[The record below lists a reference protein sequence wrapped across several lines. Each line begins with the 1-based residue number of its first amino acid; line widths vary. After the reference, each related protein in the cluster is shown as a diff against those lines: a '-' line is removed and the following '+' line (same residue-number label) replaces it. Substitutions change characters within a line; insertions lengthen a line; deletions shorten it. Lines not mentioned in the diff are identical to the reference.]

1 MAKPE
6 NKSSKRWRKKPDK
19 QATYVKQ
26 TVDRNIDEE
35 SLLEPE
41 QGIVISRFG
50 QQVDIA
56 DENFETIRCFL
67 RKSNEVPVVGDRAWF
82 RRQKEL
88 PTGVL
93 VELEPRHSLLKRPT
107 PHHGVKP
114 VAANIDLIALLLA
127 PEPAF
132 SEVLLDRYLVAAQ
145 SSELPVWIIINKWD
159 TVDDSQKDTITNRL
173 KLYQDLGYPVYPISS
188 KTGEGV
194 EALVNDLT
202 GKQLLLAGQSGVGK
216 STLIG
221 YLFPNMEIATGE
233 VSSTSG
239 LGTHTTTASRLYR
252 LDSGAGRE
260 TYLVDSPGVREF
272 GLWHL
277 EDHDIKQGFVEIS
290 EIGEQCKFRDCKHL
304 NEPGCAVLAA
314 AKSGAIA
321 ASRLKN
327 YQHLIQH
334 FDQPYI

>member
-1 MAKPE
+1 MSKLE
-6 NKSSKRWRKKPDK
+6 KKSAKRWRKKPDK
-19 QATYVKQ
+19 QATYTKQ

-35 SLLEPE
+35 SLLDPE
-41 QGIVISRFG
+41 QGVVISRFG

-93 VELEPRHSLLKRPT
+93 VELEPRRSLLKRPT

-145 SSELPVWIIINKWD
+145 SSELPVWIIMNKWD
-159 TVDDSQKDTITNRL
+159 TVDDEEKSTIKSRL
-173 KLYQDLGYPVYPISS
+173 QIYQNLDYPIYYISAN
-188 KTGEGV
+188 TGEGV
-194 EALVNDLT
+194 EQLVNDLT

-233 VSSTSG
+233 VSGTSG

-252 LDSGAGRE
+252 LDEE

-277 EDHDIKQGFVEIS
+277 EDHDIKQGFIEIS
-290 EIGEQCKFRDCKHL
+290 TIGQQCKFRDCKHL

-314 AKSGAIA
+314 SKDGTIAK
-321 ASRLKN
+321 SRLKN

>member
-6 NKSSKRWRKKPDK
+6 KKSSKRWRKKPNK
-19 QATYVKQ
+19 QVNYTKQ

-35 SLLEPE
+35 SLLDPE
-41 QGIVISRFG
+41 QGTVISRFG

-56 DENFETIRCFL
+56 DEAFNTIRCFL
-67 RKSNEVPVVGDRAWF
+67 RKSNEVPVVGDRVWF
-82 RRQKEL
+82 KRQKDL
-88 PTGVL
+88 PTGIL
-93 VELEPRHSLLKRPT
+93 VELEPRRSLLKRPT

-145 SSELPVWIIINKWD
+145 SSELPVWIIMNKWD
-159 TVDDSQKDTITNRL
+159 TVADNDKDTIKDRL
-173 KLYQDLGYPVYPISS
+173 ELYQDLGYPIYYISS

-194 EALVNDLT
+194 ESLVKDLK

-221 YLFPNMEIATGE
+221 YLFPDMQIATGE
-233 VSSTSG
+233 VSETSG

-252 LDSGAGRE
+252 LDQD

-277 EDHDIKQGFVEIS
+277 EDDDIKQGFIEIS
-290 EIGEQCKFRDCKHL
+290 KIGEQCKFRDCKHL

-314 AKSGAIA
+314 AKQGIIA

-334 FDQPYI
+334 FDQPFA

>member
-6 NKSSKRWRKKPDK
+6 KKSSKRWRKKPNK
-19 QATYVKQ
+19 QVNYTKQ
-26 TVDRNIDEE
+26 TVDRNIDED
-35 SLLEPE
+35 SLLDPE

-56 DENFETIRCFL
+56 DDSFNTIRCFL
-67 RKSNEVPVVGDRAWF
+67 RKSNEVPVVGDRVWF
-82 RRQKEL
+82 RRQKDL
-88 PTGVL
+88 PTGIL
-93 VELEPRHSLLKRPT
+93 VELEPRRSLLKRPT

-145 SSELPVWIIINKWD
+145 ASQLPVWIIMNKWD
-159 TVDDSQKDTITNRL
+159 TVSHSEQEAIKDRL
-173 KLYQDLGYPVYPISS
+173 KLYKNLGYPIYYISS

-194 EALVNDLT
+194 DQLVKSLK

-216 STLIG
+216 STLTG
-221 YLFPNMEIATGE
+221 YLFPDMQIATGE
-233 VSSTSG
+233 VSETSG
-239 LGTHTTTASRLYR
+239 LGIHTTTASRLYR
-252 LDSGAGRE
+252 LDDD

-277 EDHDIKQGFVEIS
+277 EDEDIKQGFIEIS
-290 EIGEQCKFRDCKHL
+290 QIGEQCKFRDCKHL

-314 AKSGAIA
+314 AKEGTIA

-334 FDQPYI
+334 FDQPFA

>member
-6 NKSSKRWRKKPDK
+6 KKSSKRWRKKPDK
-19 QATYVKQ
+19 QATYIKEK
-26 TVDRNIDEE
+26 VDRNIDEE
-35 SLLEPE
+35 SLLDPE

-93 VELEPRHSLLKRPT
+93 VELEPRRSLLKRPT

-145 SSELPVWIIINKWD
+145 SSELPVWIIMNKWD
-159 TVDDSQKDTITNRL
+159 TVDNEEKESIKKRL
-173 KLYQDLGYPVYPISS
+173 QLYQDLGYPIYYISAN
-188 KTGEGV
+188 TGEGV
-194 EALVNDLT
+194 EQLVRNLT

-233 VSSTSG
+233 VSGTSG

-252 LDSGAGRE
+252 LDAA

-277 EDHDIKQGFVEIS
+277 EDHDIKQGFIEIS
-290 EIGEQCKFRDCKHL
+290 TIGEQCKFRDCKHL

-314 AKSGAIA
+314 AKDGAIA

>member
-6 NKSSKRWRKKPDK
+6 KKSSKRWRKKPDR

-26 TVDRNIDEE
+26 TVDRNIDED
-35 SLLEPE
+35 SLLDPE

-67 RKSNEVPVVGDRAWF
+67 RKSIEVPVVGDRAWF
-82 RRQKEL
+82 RRQKDL
-88 PTGVL
+88 PTGIL
-93 VELEPRHSLLKRPT
+93 VELEPRRSLLKRPT

-127 PEPAF
+127 PELGF
-132 SEVLLDRYLVAAQ
+132 SEMLLDRYLVAAEA
-145 SSELPVWIIINKWD
+145 SHIPVWLVFNKWD
-159 TVDDSQKDTITNRL
+159 LLTDDEKNDVQQRL
-173 KLYQDLGYPVYPISS
+173 KTYQDIGYPIYYISA
-188 KTGEGV
+188 KHGEKV
-194 EALVNDLT
+194 ESLVNDLT

-216 STLIG
+216 STLIQH
-221 YLFPNMEIATGE
+221 LFPDLEISTANISE
-233 VSSTSG
+233 TSG
-239 LGTHTTTASRLYR
+239 LGTHTTTASRLYK
-252 LDSGAGRE
+252 LNDD
-260 TYLVDSPGVREF
+260 TFLVDSPGVREF

-277 EDHDIKQGFVEIS
+277 DDQDIMQGFVEIHQLA
-290 EIGEQCKFRDCKHL
+290 EQCKFRDCKHL

-314 AKSGAIA
+314 AKDGTIA

-334 FDQPYI
+334 FDQPFI

>member
-1 MAKPE
+1 MSKPE
-6 NKSSKRWRKKPDK
+6 KKSAKRWRKKPDK
-19 QATYVKQ
+19 QATYTKQ

-35 SLLEPE
+35 SLLDPE

-93 VELEPRHSLLKRPT
+93 VELEPRRSLLKRPT

-145 SSELPVWIIINKWD
+145 SSELPVWIIMNKWD
-159 TVDDSQKDTITNRL
+159 TVDDEEKNSIKSRL
-173 KLYQDLGYPVYPISS
+173 QLYQDLDYPIYYISAN
-188 KTGEGV
+188 TGEGV
-194 EALVNDLT
+194 EQLVDDLT

-233 VSSTSG
+233 VSGTSG

-252 LDSGAGRE
+252 LDEE

-277 EDHDIKQGFVEIS
+277 EDHDIKQGFIEIS
-290 EIGEQCKFRDCKHL
+290 TIGEQCKFRDCKHL

-314 AKSGAIA
+314 AKDGTIA

>member
-1 MAKPE
+1 MSKPE
-6 NKSSKRWRKKPDK
+6 KKSAKRWRKKPDK
-19 QATYVKQ
+19 QATYIKQ

-35 SLLEPE
+35 SLLDPE

-93 VELEPRHSLLKRPT
+93 VELEPRRSLLKRPT

-145 SSELPVWIIINKWD
+145 SSELPVWIIMNKWD
-159 TVDDSQKDTITNRL
+159 TVDDEEKNSIKSRL
-173 KLYQDLGYPVYPISS
+173 QLYQNLDYPIYYISAN
-188 KTGEGV
+188 TGEGV
-194 EALVNDLT
+194 EQLVDDLT

-233 VSSTSG
+233 VSGTSG

-252 LDSGAGRE
+252 LDEE

-277 EDHDIKQGFVEIS
+277 EDHDIKQGFIEIS
-290 EIGEQCKFRDCKHL
+290 TIGEQCKFRDCKHL

-314 AKSGAIA
+314 AKDGTIA

>member
-6 NKSSKRWRKKPDK
+6 KKSSKRWRKKPNK
-19 QATYVKQ
+19 QVNYTKQ

-35 SLLEPE
+35 SLLDPE

-56 DENFETIRCFL
+56 DESFNTIRCFL
-67 RKSNEVPVVGDRAWF
+67 RKSNEVPVVGDRVWF
-82 RRQKEL
+82 KRQKNL
-88 PTGVL
+88 PTGIL
-93 VELEPRHSLLKRPT
+93 VELKPRRSLLKRPT

-145 SSELPVWIIINKWD
+145 SSELPVWIIMNKWD
-159 TVDDSQKDTITNRL
+159 TVADNDKDTIKDRL
-173 KLYQDLGYPVYPISS
+173 KLYQDLGYPIYYISS
-188 KTGEGV
+188 KTGEDV
-194 EALVNDLT
+194 ESLVKDFK

-221 YLFPNMEIATGE
+221 YLFPDMQIATGE
-233 VSSTSG
+233 VSETSG

-252 LDSGAGRE
+252 LDQD

-277 EDHDIKQGFVEIS
+277 EDDDIKQGFIEIS
-290 EIGEQCKFRDCKHL
+290 KIGEQCKFRDCKHL

-314 AKSGAIA
+314 AKQGIIA

-334 FDQPYI
+334 FDQPFA

>member
-1 MAKPE
+1 LTKPE
-6 NKSSKRWRKKPDK
+6 KKSSKRWRKKPDR
-19 QATYVKQ
+19 QVTYKKQ
-26 TVDRNIDEE
+26 TVDRNIDED

-56 DENFETIRCFL
+56 DENFESIRCFL
-67 RKSNEVPVVGDRAWF
+67 RKSNEVPVVGDRVWF
-82 RRQKEL
+82 RRQKDL
-88 PTGVL
+88 PTGIL
-93 VELEPRHSLLKRPT
+93 VELIPRYSLLKRPT

-145 SSELPVWIIINKWD
+145 ASNLPVWIIMNKWD
-159 TVDDSQKDTITNRL
+159 QPDDEAKATITNRL
-173 KLYQDLGYPVYPISS
+173 KLYQDLGYPVYYISAI
-188 KTGEGV
+188 TGEGV
-194 EALVNDLT
+194 EQLVNDLK

-221 YLFPNMEIATGE
+221 YLFPDMQIATGE
-233 VSSTSG
+233 VSENSG

-252 LDSGAGRE
+252 LDE
-260 TYLVDSPGVREF
+260 DTYLVDSPGVREF

-277 EDHDIKQGFVEIS
+277 TDDDIKQGFIEIS
-290 EIGEQCKFRDCKHL
+290 RIGEQCKFRDCKHL

-314 AKSGAIA
+314 AKKGVIA
-321 ASRLKN
+321 DSRLAN

-334 FDQPYI
+334 FDQPFL

>member
-6 NKSSKRWRKKPDK
+6 KKSSKRWRKKPNK
-19 QATYVKQ
+19 QVNYTKQ

-35 SLLEPE
+35 SLLDPE

-56 DENFETIRCFL
+56 DEAFNTIRCFL
-67 RKSNEVPVVGDRAWF
+67 RKSNEVPVVGDRVWF
-82 RRQKEL
+82 KRQKDL
-88 PTGVL
+88 PTGIL
-93 VELEPRHSLLKRPT
+93 VELEPRRSLLKRPT

-145 SSELPVWIIINKWD
+145 SSELPVWIIMNKWD
-159 TVDDSQKDTITNRL
+159 TVADNDKDTIKDRL
-173 KLYQDLGYPVYPISS
+173 ELYQDLGYPIYYISS

-194 EALVNDLT
+194 ESLVKELK

-221 YLFPNMEIATGE
+221 YLFPDMQIATGE
-233 VSSTSG
+233 VSETSG

-252 LDSGAGRE
+252 LDQD

-277 EDHDIKQGFVEIS
+277 EDDDIKQGFIEIS
-290 EIGEQCKFRDCKHL
+290 KIGEQCKFRDCKHL

-314 AKSGAIA
+314 AKQGIIA

-334 FDQPYI
+334 FDQPFA

>member
-6 NKSSKRWRKKPDK
+6 KKSAKRWRKKPDK
-19 QATYVKQ
+19 QATYIKEK
-26 TVDRNIDEE
+26 VDRNIDEE
-35 SLLEPE
+35 SLLDPE

-56 DENFETIRCFL
+56 DENFKTIRCFL

-93 VELEPRHSLLKRPT
+93 VELEPRRSLLKRPT

-145 SSELPVWIIINKWD
+145 SSELPVWIIMNKWD
-159 TVDDSQKDTITNRL
+159 TVDNEEKKFIKKRL
-173 KLYQDLGYPVYPISS
+173 QLYQDLGYPIYYISAN
-188 KTGEGV
+188 TGEGV
-194 EALVNDLT
+194 GALVNDLT

-233 VSSTSG
+233 VSGTSG

-252 LDSGAGRE
+252 LDE
-260 TYLVDSPGVREF
+260 KTYLVDSPGVREF

-277 EDHDIKQGFVEIS
+277 EDHDIKQGFIEIS
-290 EIGEQCKFRDCKHL
+290 TIGEQCKFRDCKHL

-314 AKSGAIA
+314 AKDGAIA

>member
-1 MAKPE
+1 MSKPE
-6 NKSSKRWRKKPDK
+6 KKSAKRWRKKPDK
-19 QATYVKQ
+19 QATYIKEK
-26 TVDRNIDEE
+26 VDRNIDEE
-35 SLLEPE
+35 SLLDPE

-93 VELEPRHSLLKRPT
+93 VELEPRRSLLKRPT

-145 SSELPVWIIINKWD
+145 SSELPVWIIMNKWD
-159 TVDDSQKDTITNRL
+159 TVNDDAKKSIKSRL
-173 KLYQDLGYPVYPISS
+173 QLYQDLSYPIYYISAN
-188 KTGEGV
+188 TGEGV
-194 EALVNDLT
+194 EQLVKDLT

-233 VSSTSG
+233 VSGTSG

-252 LDSGAGRE
+252 LDE
-260 TYLVDSPGVREF
+260 KTYLVDSPGVREF

-277 EDHDIKQGFVEIS
+277 EDHDIKQGFIEIS
-290 EIGEQCKFRDCKHL
+290 TIGEQCKFRDCKHL

-314 AKSGAIA
+314 AKNGTIA

>member
-1 MAKPE
+1 MSKPE
-6 NKSSKRWRKKPDK
+6 KKSAKRWRKKPDK
-19 QATYVKQ
+19 QATYIKEK
-26 TVDRNIDEE
+26 VDRNIDEE
-35 SLLEPE
+35 SLLDPE

-93 VELEPRHSLLKRPT
+93 VELEPRRSLLKRPT

-145 SSELPVWIIINKWD
+145 SSELPVWIIMNKWD
-159 TVDDSQKDTITNRL
+159 TVNDEEKKSIKSRL
-173 KLYQDLGYPVYPISS
+173 QLYQDLGYPIYYISAN
-188 KTGEGV
+188 TGEGV
-194 EALVNDLT
+194 EQLVKDLT

-233 VSSTSG
+233 VSGTSG
-239 LGTHTTTASRLYR
+239 LGIHTTTASRLYR
-252 LDSGAGRE
+252 LDAE

-277 EDHDIKQGFVEIS
+277 EDHDIKQGFIEIS
-290 EIGEQCKFRDCKHL
+290 TIGEQCKFRDCKHL
-304 NEPGCAVLAA
+304 NEPSCAVLAA
-314 AKSGAIA
+314 AKDGTIA